1 MRLAAACVFAASIV
15 AAGIRTDASADSVAA
30 MRLIDMDGRVWS
42 AGEIRGR
49 VALLDFWAT
58 WCAPCLVE
66 LPYLKRARAQYSRDE
81 LEIIGVS
88 FDVLD
93 RRGFVSW
100 INRRRVDW
108 PQVFDGRGRHGPAA
122 RQFGVTAVPTSFL
135 IDAEGKV
142 VGRNLRGEQLLAAID
157 AQVRIARARSPLRV
171 RVDAQRCVTSPAQGA
186 STQPGCRS

>member
-1 MRLAAACVFAASIV
+1 MRLATSCVLAASILGT
-15 AAGIRTDASADSVAA
+15 GIRADAPADVVAA
-30 MRLIDMDGRVWS
+30 MRLTDLDGRTWS

-49 VALLDFWAT
+49 VVLLDFWAT

-66 LPYLKRARAQYSRDE
+66 LPYLKRVRARYSRDE

-100 INRRRVDW
+100 INRHRVDW

-122 RQFGVTAVPTSFL
+122 RQFGVTAVPSSFL

-142 VGRNLRGEQLLAAID
+142 VGRNLRGERLIAAID
-157 AQVRIARARSPLRV
+157 AQVRAARARSPLRV
-171 RVDAQRCVTSPAQGA
+171 RADAARCATSPATGA
-186 STQPGCRS
+186 STLLECRS